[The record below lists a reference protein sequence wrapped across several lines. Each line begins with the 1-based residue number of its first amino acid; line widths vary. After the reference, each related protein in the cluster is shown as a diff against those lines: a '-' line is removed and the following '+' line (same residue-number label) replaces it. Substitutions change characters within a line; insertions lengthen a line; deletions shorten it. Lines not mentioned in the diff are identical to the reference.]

1 MEPVRVRSKGVSEL
15 SVLAPLITM
24 AIVISALHFGQE
36 VLIPFALAL
45 LLSFLLTPVV
55 ARLEKLRLGRVPSVL
70 LVLTLAFSLLGGILW
85 LGSTQFAE
93 IVSKIPEYQENV
105 HRKIEA
111 MRNPAGSVLTKA
123 IDSVRQASDEL
134 SRTAE
139 ASETQ
144 KNLSPSRQ
152 GKRTTRTA
160 QGPLAVEIVKDQP
173 HIVASL
179 GLIGTSLAHFIGLAL
194 AILVFTAFMLTQRG
208 DLRNRLFRL
217 FGLGHLNVMTVALD
231 DAAGRISRYLLTQ
244 SIINGAFGL
253 LLGLGLYWIGV
264 PNAPFWAVLGA
275 ILRFIPYVGTLIAGI
290 CPFVLALVVFDGWLR
305 PMLTLGL
312 FAVIELTMSA
322 AIEPWLC
329 GARTGISSLAVL
341 VSAAFWALLWGPI
354 GLVLSTP
361 LTVCLLVLGKYVPPL
376 KFLGVLLG
384 EEEVLPPEAC
394 LYQRM
399 LAMDEDEAQEIA
411 QTHLKEKTFGEFC
424 DAVLIPALSL
434 AEQDRH
440 RNALAEDR
448 EEFIYRST
456 RDLIED
462 LAEQAPV
469 TPLEESVQ
477 IALVSQPSV
486 VCMPARDE
494 ADELVGRMLAHFL
507 RQSGYNA
514 EAIPLGTVE
523 DMFRA
528 VQQRQ
533 TDILF
538 VSALPPFAI
547 VQARALCRKVRRTS
561 PDLKIVVG
569 LWGSTVE
576 LDKVRD
582 RLGSG
587 CSDHVITSL
596 RQAELEVKLFAGA
609 TEFQDAE
616 GQVPIP

>member
-1 MEPVRVRSKGVSEL
+1 
-15 SVLAPLITM
+15 
-24 AIVISALHFGQE
+24 
-36 VLIPFALAL
+36 
-45 LLSFLLTPVV
+45 
-55 ARLEKLRLGRVPSVL
+55 
-70 LVLTLAFSLLGGILW
+70 
-85 LGSTQFAE
+85 
-93 IVSKIPEYQENV
+93 
-105 HRKIEA
+105 
-111 MRNPAGSVLTKA
+111 
-123 IDSVRQASDEL
+123 
-134 SRTAE
+134 
-139 ASETQ
+139 
-144 KNLSPSRQ
+144 
-152 GKRTTRTA
+152 
-160 QGPLAVEIVKDQP
+160 
-173 HIVASL
+173 
-179 GLIGTSLAHFIGLAL
+179 
-194 AILVFTAFMLTQRG
+194 
-208 DLRNRLFRL
+208 
-217 FGLGHLNVMTVALD
+217 
-231 DAAGRISRYLLTQ
+231 
-244 SIINGAFGL
+244 
-253 LLGLGLYWIGV
+253 
-264 PNAPFWAVLGA
+264 
-275 ILRFIPYVGTLIAGI
+275 
-290 CPFVLALVVFDGWLR
+290 
-305 PMLTLGL
+305 
-312 FAVIELTMSA
+312 
-322 AIEPWLC
+322 
-329 GARTGISSLAVL
+329 
-341 VSAAFWALLWGPI
+341 
-354 GLVLSTP
+354 
-361 LTVCLLVLGKYVPPL
+361 
-376 KFLGVLLG
+376 
-384 EEEVLPPEAC
+384 
-394 LYQRM
+394 M